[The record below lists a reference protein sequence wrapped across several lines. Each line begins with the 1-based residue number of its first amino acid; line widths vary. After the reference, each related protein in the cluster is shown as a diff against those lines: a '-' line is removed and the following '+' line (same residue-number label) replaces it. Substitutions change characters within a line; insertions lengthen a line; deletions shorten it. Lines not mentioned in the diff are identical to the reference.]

1 MIRWWQQ
8 LFNPPTPEER
18 ARQNNRFLQAKLL
31 ERNRKFERFL
41 VEKLAELEKRIPP
54 ALNPADLAPEDFF
67 SETQFDEAP
76 EAPAPDEAEIPLVF
90 MPRRKLTT
98 LTALPSKATNETKT
112 EPAAQEEN
120 DASPETPLPL
130 AEEKPA
136 AGETLQPAIDDPAGE
151 TAPSPDEADIILIN
165 T

>member
-8 LFNPPTPEER
+8 LFKPPTPEER

-54 ALNPADLAPEDFF
+54 APNPADLAPEDFF

-98 LTALPSKATNETKT
+98 LTALPSEAT
-112 EPAAQEEN
+112 
-120 DASPETPLPL
+120 S
-130 AEEKPA
+130 
-136 AGETLQPAIDDPAGE
+136 
-151 TAPSPDEADIILIN
+151 EA
-165 T
+165 